1 MVQPTISPRLGDEL
15 VRVIKL
21 VQAARSRW
29 PGPAEGL
36 DSSAFPILFVLSR
49 EPQRVSEIADTIHSD
64 VSTVSRQVAGLIR
77 SGFVDRG
84 PDPEDRRAQL
94 LTLTSAGRD
103 IIATHRRLR
112 DEWLSRL
119 VGDWSEEDLTALTS
133 LLSRFGD
140 SLQDYLGTP
149 PDGTS

>member
-1 MVQPTISPRLGDEL
+1 MQPTISPRLGDEL
-15 VRVIKL
+15 VRVLKL
-21 VQAARSRW
+21 MQAARSRW

-77 SGFVDRG
+77 SGFVDRT
-84 PDPEDRRAQL
+84 PDPEDRRAQV
-94 LTLTSAGRD
+94 LTLTQDGRD

-119 VGDWSEEDLTALTS
+119 VGDWPDEDLTALTN
-133 LLSRFGD
+133 LLARFGD
-140 SLQDYLGTP
+140 SLQDHLGGP
-149 PDGTS
+149 QDGIS